1 MTIKRTEKGW
11 QVDIRPLGVHGP
23 RVRKT
28 LPTKAE
34 AMRYEAHV
42 IGEASADKGWNNRE
56 DNRRLADLINAWF
69 ESHGLTL
76 KDGERRLRRL
86 HQTAAELGNPV
97 ARLLKP
103 EQYTKYRTSRLKK
116 GLSPKTLNNELTY
129 VNAVFNELYRTD
141 IVEFPNPLGK
151 LRPIKLDQKE
161 LAYLDHEE
169 IQELLNTIEHK
180 DALLVTKICLATG
193 ARWGEAQGLYSRH
206 VRDGRITFTDTKSGQ
221 NRSIPISNELE
232 AEIKAH
238 GKGELFG
245 WSLSAFRRAL
255 AKTTIQLPKGQ
266 AAHVLRHT
274 FASHF
279 IMNGGNILT
288 LQRLLGHSTINM
300 TMRYAHLAPDHLN
313 DAVRLNPLF
322 HKTKHPE

>member
-1 MTIKRTEKGW
+1 MTIKKTEKGW
-11 QVDIRPLGVHGP
+11 KVDIRPQGVHGP
-23 RVRKT
+23 RVRKV

-42 IGEASADKGWNNRE
+42 IAKVGQDKEWNPTQ
-56 DNRRLADLINAWF
+56 DNRRVTDLITIWYN
-69 ESHGLTL
+69 SHGLTL
-76 KDGERRLRRL
+76 KDGERRHRRL
-86 HQTAAELGNPV
+86 MQTAADLANPV

-103 EQYTKYRTSRLKK
+103 DQYTKYRTKRLKA

-129 VNAVFNELYRTD
+129 VNAVFNELHRTD
-141 IVEFPNPLGK
+141 IIDYPNPLGK
-151 LRPIKLDQKE
+151 LRPIKVNQKE
-161 LAYLDHEE
+161 LAYLDHSE
-169 IQELLNTIEHK
+169 IQELLETIEHK

-193 ARWGEAQGLYSRH
+193 ARWGEAQGLHSRNI
-206 VRDGRITFTDTKSGQ
+206 RDGKITFNDTKSGQ
-221 NRSIPISNELE
+221 NRTIPISQELE

-255 AKTTIQLPKGQ
+255 AKTSITLPKGQ

-279 IMNGGNILT
+279 MMNGGNILT

-300 TMRYAHLAPDHLN
+300 TMRYAHLAPDHLQ
-313 DAVRLNPLF
+313 DAVRLNPLNIIVD
-322 HKTKHPE
+322 